1 MLISAGLQY
10 VFTSKSSFDLCRRRR
25 PLSLL
30 APAGFKHN
38 FPDMG
43 GLYGAVY
50 NVWCNRQISHAS
62 RAIPIPTAR
71 SIVRSSRRERGNAI
85 VIKVAATP
93 RGPHAGGCKP
103 HIKACLNTCS
113 TACRS
118 RYFSRPQNA
127 FILAYSGILD
137 IPPAVFFT
145 GGKSQRQVLLLR
157 VVCRDRACRDLALV
171 VAGIQV
177 KGIISVSIFA
187 PLHELIREDQIRA
200 ILELRALDKARFL
213 ATCRAVSTAIIAL
226 HSIVPAAPIGHRG
239 DVGDARFGVKGGVR
253 LDVDR
258 LVGRAVDGDVRDA
271 GNVVCFSPACT
282 CWQHRDPCS
291 CLFPYR
297 R

>member
-1 MLISAGLQY
+1 MAVRLLLQVQFRISSRSSARVIFPVDTNKFWNLLFDRLPVKHRCTCSLIKSRFSMFTSAGLQY

-43 GLYGAVY
+43 GLYGAIY

-62 RAIPIPTAR
+62 RAIPNPNAR
-71 SIVRSSRRERGNAI
+71 CIVRNSRRERGIATAS
-85 VIKVAATP
+85 KVAATP

-137 IPPAVFFT
+137 IPPARLFHWRQ
-145 GGKSQRQVLLLR
+145 KS
-157 VVCRDRACRDLALV
+157 A
-171 VAGIQV
+171 
-177 KGIISVSIFA
+177 SS
-187 PLHELIREDQIRA
+187 P
-200 ILELRALDKARFL
+200 
-213 ATCRAVSTAIIAL
+213 
-226 HSIVPAAPIGHRG
+226 PA
-239 DVGDARFGVKGGVR
+239 
-253 LDVDR
+253 
-258 LVGRAVDGDVRDA
+258 
-271 GNVVCFSPACT
+271 S
-282 CWQHRDPCS
+282 CS
-291 CLFPYR
+291 LP
-297 R
+297 